1 MCVYIRTCVCK
12 GKTESGREEKQRLS
26 KWGGRDRE
34 GVGEI
39 SEALNMFI

>member
-1 MCVYIRTCVCK
+1 MFIYVFACVRERP
-12 GKTESGREEKQRLS
+12 ESGREEKHRLS

-39 SEALNMFI
+39 SEALNIFI